1 MAEKTNLS
9 NLEDH
14 IGYWIRCLSNF
25 VHDSFA
31 QKIKS
36 YDISVEQWVVLR
48 TLFNNEGITLQ
59 EASTLVGVDNSS
71 LSRMIER
78 LVVRGL
84 VIRTMHPNSRRTLVL
99 TLSSTAKKLVPLLA
113 QEADKNDLEFFKT
126 LQSSEKSFFLN
137 TIKDLLLKNGWDKRT
152 RGKDTMK

>member
-1 MAEKTNLS
+1 
-9 NLEDH
+9 
-14 IGYWIRCLSNF
+14 
-25 VHDSFA
+25 
-31 QKIKS
+31 
-36 YDISVEQWVVLR
+36 
-48 TLFNNEGITLQ
+48 
-59 EASTLVGVDNSS
+59 
-71 LSRMIER
+71 MIER

-84 VIRTMHPNSRRTLVL
+84 VIRTIHPNSRRTLVL

>member
-1 MAEKTNLS
+1 MKKRTNLS

-48 TLFNNEGITLQ
+48 TLFDNEGATLQ
-59 EASTLVGVDNSS
+59 ETAILVGVDNSS

-78 LVVRGL
+78 LVKRDL
-84 VIRTMHPNSRRTLVL
+84 VIRTQHPSSRRTIILA
-99 TLSSTAKKLVPLLA
+99 LSSTAKELVPLLA
-113 QEADKNDLEFFKT
+113 QEADKNDSEFFKT
-126 LQSSEKSFFLN
+126 FTSSDKSLFIK
-137 TIKDLLLKNGWDKRT
+137 TIKDLLLQNGWDKT
-152 RGKDTMK
+152 VRGKDTMK

>member
-1 MAEKTNLS
+1 MNKKTNLS

-14 IGYWIRCLSNF
+14 IGYWVRCLSNF

-48 TLFNNEGITLQ
+48 TLFDNEGVTLQ
-59 EASTLVGVDNSS
+59 EAADLVGVDNSS

-78 LVVRGL
+78 LVKRDL
-84 VIRTMHPNSRRTLVL
+84 VIRTTHPNSRRTIIL
-99 TLSSTAKKLVPLLA
+99 TLSLTAKKLVPLLA

-126 LQSSEKSFFLN
+126 LDLSEKNSFLN
-137 TIKDLLLKNGWDKRT
+137 TIKDLLLKNGWDKKI
-152 RGKDTMK
+152 RGSDTMK